1 MSSRVR
7 IASTGFY
14 APPRVETAE
23 QLAPKLGVT
32 PEWIRTQ
39 TGVAHRHLS
48 EEPVEQLG
56 AKALRDA
63 LGDGAPPDLLI
74 SASTS
79 VRQAIPDTSTFIL
92 RELGFSGIPGFSVHA
107 TCLSFLAAT
116 DVAAA
121 LIVAGRYRRVAVVS
135 AEMPS
140 SSRRFTEPESASL
153 LGDGAAAAILE
164 ASPDVDPAAILA
176 CRMATHPEGADLAR
190 MEAAGVRKH
199 PADPNTRLEDG
210 LFTMDGPRLFK
221 LTAKLGAPIFQG
233 ALADAGLSI
242 GDIDLFVPH
251 QASGPGLRVLRIF
264 GIPDERV
271 VSIIGEYGNCIA
283 ASIPMALAI
292 AHADG
297 RLQRG
302 MRVAL
307 LGTGAGLSVGALILR
322 F

>member
-1 MSSRVR
+1 MIHRVR

-14 APPRVETAE
+14 APPRVETADD
-23 QLAPKLGVT
+23 LAPRLGVT
-32 PEWIRTQ
+32 GDWIRTH
-39 TGVAHRHLS
+39 TGVANRHIS
-48 EEPVEQLG
+48 EEPLEQLG
-56 AKALRDA
+56 AKALRAA
-63 LGDGAPPDLLI
+63 LGDGPPPDLLL

-92 RELGFSGIPGFSVHA
+92 RELGLSGIPGFSVHA

-116 DVAAA
+116 DVAAS
-121 LIVAGRYRRVAVVS
+121 LITAGRYRRVAVVS
-135 AEMPS
+135 AEMPA

-153 LGDGAAAAILE
+153 LGDGAAAAIFE
-164 ASPDVDPAAILA
+164 RSAEGEPSCILA
-176 CRMATHPEGADLAR
+176 CRMATHPEGAELAR
-190 MEAAGVRKH
+190 IEAAGVRKH

-221 LTAKLGAPIFQG
+221 LTAKLGAPVFQG
-233 ALADAGLSI
+233 ALADAGLAI

-271 VSIIGEYGNCIA
+271 VSIIAEYGNCIA

-307 LGTGAGLSVGALILR
+307 LGTGAGLSVGATILV